1 LYSFSSWRE
10 GTLKGEAIYYVPK
23 VSYTALFSDGKI
35 SANLIEVDTAVAN
48 SVIATVENNYDGDK
62 DNPLRLKDF
71 DLPYVLINGSTGMLK
86 ANMMFLSG
94 TNYFSNSAK
103 NPVFI
108 TDQGEILLG

>member
-1 LYSFSSWRE
+1 
-10 GTLKGEAIYYVPK
+10 
-23 VSYTALFSDGKI
+23 
-35 SANLIEVDTAVAN
+35 VDTAVAN
-48 SVIATVENNYDGDK
+48 SVIATVEGNYKGNK
-62 DNPLRLKDF
+62 DNPLELWDF